1 MSSGSLGV
9 LKSSVKNSAARP
21 KFFSRCYP
29 CLLELTYVSSYI
41 IAWLGSLLLNMV
53 WNPTQRF
60 FATFLQHANK

>member
-29 CLLELTYVSSYI
+29 CLLIELTYVSSHI
-41 IAWLGSLLLNMV
+41 TALLGY
-53 WNPTQRF
+53 
-60 FATFLQHANK
+60 